1 MKTILAM
8 AAMTEAFEDDVKNG
22 LRKESHRLVS
32 KFLRFPSF
40 LSYLAGGTDK
50 VNLFEGD
57 LMGLF
62 YLM

>member
-32 KFLRFPSF
+32 KFQFPSF
-40 LSYLAGGTDK
+40 FSYLAGGTDK

>member
-32 KFLRFPSF
+32 KFPSF
-40 LSYLAGGTDK
+40 FSSLAGGTDK

-57 LMGLF
+57 LTGLF

>member
-32 KFLRFPSF
+32 KFPSF
-40 LSYLAGGTDK
+40 FSSLAGGTDK
-50 VNLFEGD
+50 VNLFEG
-57 LMGLF
+57 
-62 YLM
+62 

>member
-8 AAMTEAFEDDVKNG
+8 ASMTEAFEDDVKNG

-32 KFLRFPSF
+32 EFLF
-40 LSYLAGGTDK
+40 LFGGGTDK

>member
-32 KFLRFPSF
+32 KVSEFLF
-40 LSYLAGGTDK
+40 LFGGRDGQSK
-50 VNLFEGD
+50 PF
-57 LMGLF
+57 
-62 YLM
+62 